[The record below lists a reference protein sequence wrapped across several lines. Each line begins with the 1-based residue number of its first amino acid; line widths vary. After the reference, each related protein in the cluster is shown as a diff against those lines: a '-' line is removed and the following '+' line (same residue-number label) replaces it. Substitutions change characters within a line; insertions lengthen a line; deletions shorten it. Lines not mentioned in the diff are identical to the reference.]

1 MSEVLLFGG
10 ETNDLQMEKK
20 CHHFILISA
29 MWQRKREDRG
39 TAEVRSSSLL
49 HSTTQHDTT
58 QHNTA
63 QHNTTQHNTWLFPTA
78 SYISKHQRGKIDQGA
93 NSRTDLVEER
103 ENWWYLLHK
112 GKGGDLGSAK
122 RVKCFFSGKPPLLI

>member
-1 MSEVLLFGG
+1 MQCFSKMSEVLLFGG

-49 HSTTQHDTT
+49 HT
-58 QHNTA
+58 TA
-63 QHNTTQHNTWLFPTA
+63 QHNTTQHNTWLFPIA
-78 SYISKHQRGKIDQGA
+78 SCISKHKKGKIDQGA
-93 NSRTDLVEER
+93 NFRSDLAGEG
-103 ENWWYLLHK
+103 ENWWGLILHK
-112 GKGGDLGSAK
+112 GKGGIWEAPKGKLF
-122 RVKCFFSGKPPLLI
+122 FFSGKPSLLI

>member
-49 HSTTQHDTT
+49 HNTT
-58 QHNTA
+58 
-63 QHNTTQHNTWLFPTA
+63 QHNTTQHKTTQHSTTQHNTTLGCFLLLRIFQNIKEAKLT
-78 SYISKHQRGKIDQGA
+78 QGA
-93 NSRTDLVEER
+93 NSRSDLAEEG
-103 ENWWYLLHK
+103 ENWW
-112 GKGGDLGSAK
+112 
-122 RVKCFFSGKPPLLI
+122 

>member
-1 MSEVLLFGG
+1 MQCSSKMSEVLLFGG

-39 TAEVRSSSLL
+39 TAEVRSSSPL
-49 HSTTQHDTT
+49 HNTTQHKTT
-58 QHNTA
+58 

-78 SYISKHQRGKIDQGA
+78 SYFSKHKKGKIDQGA
-93 NSRTDLVEER
+93 NSRSDLAEEG
-103 ENWWYLLHK
+103 ENWWGHLLRK
-112 GKGGDLGSAK
+112 GDGGDLGSAK
-122 RVKCFFSGKPPLLI
+122 R

>member
-1 MSEVLLFGG
+1 MQCFSKMSEVLLFGG

-49 HSTTQHDTT
+49 HT
-58 QHNTA
+58 TA
-63 QHNTTQHNTWLFPTA
+63 QHNTTQHNTTLGCFLLLRVFQNIKKAKLTKA
-78 SYISKHQRGKIDQGA
+78 QTSDQ
-93 NSRTDLVEER
+93 
-103 ENWWYLLHK
+103 
-112 GKGGDLGSAK
+112 
-122 RVKCFFSGKPPLLI
+122 I

>member
-1 MSEVLLFGG
+1 MQCFGKMSEVLLFGG

-49 HSTTQHDTT
+49 HNTTQNNTTQHKTT
-58 QHNTA
+58 QHNTTLGCFLLLRIFQNIRKAKLTKA
-63 QHNTTQHNTWLFPTA
+63 QNPDT
-78 SYISKHQRGKIDQGA
+78 I
-93 NSRTDLVEER
+93 
-103 ENWWYLLHK
+103 
-112 GKGGDLGSAK
+112 
-122 RVKCFFSGKPPLLI
+122 